1 MPGRHAGPGSA
12 SPGIESDSAFMSG
25 MAQPHKGLRHQTTI
39 RYPEPLHHVLEER
52 RAGSGYKNLNDF
64 AVALLEK
71 AVAADLFP
79 DPLPR
84 DQDRLPLSA

>member
-1 MPGRHAGPGSA
+1 
-12 SPGIESDSAFMSG
+12 

-39 RYPEPLHHVLEER
+39 RYPEPLRDVIEER
-52 RAGSGYKNLNDF
+52 RAGSGYKNVNDF
-64 AVALLEK
+64 VVAMLQK
-71 AVAADLFP
+71 AADADLFP